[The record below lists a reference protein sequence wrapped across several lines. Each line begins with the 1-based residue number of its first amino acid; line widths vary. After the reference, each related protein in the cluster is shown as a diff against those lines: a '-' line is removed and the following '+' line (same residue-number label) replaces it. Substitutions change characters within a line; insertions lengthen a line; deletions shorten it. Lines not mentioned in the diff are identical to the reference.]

1 MLSKVWLLLVLT
13 IVVIVSVV
21 VSICVSYQCEG
32 FDSEQMTKTKYVCFP
47 SCKKLLNVLLLA
59 IESFTKH
66 NTNLNILVFNNNELD
81 NNDVNKIKANIH
93 GNNKLYI
100 IDISPWMDIFKDCK
114 PLKGQL
120 NNYIR
125 LLMPLVFRCYFPGV
139 NRFMYCDEDCY
150 CIGRIDK
157 LYNVKLKHEYG
168 GFVDLIPIRN
178 DKFKL
183 NYDQLDYNFVNK
195 NDYINSGLLLFKTS
209 FDLKRLVKY
218 LNMSIIFKLLI
229 GSESTKLCHDQ
240 FVLNLYP
247 HDKIPLKINNE
258 YKHRYSNDVYGSE
271 LIKQCFDSYN
281 VAHTY
286 SLKNDVNKMKELK
299 IL

>member
-1 MLSKVWLLLVLT
+1 MLTKTCLLVVLIS
-13 IVVIVSVV
+13 IVIISIVSSFVV
-21 VSICVSYQCEG
+21 FVCCNHQCET
-32 FDSEQMTKTKYVCFP
+32 FKDNIKYVCFP

-59 IESFTKH
+59 IDSFTKH
-66 NTNLNILVFNNNELD
+66 NNNLYILVFNNNELD
-81 NNDVNKIKANIH
+81 NNDVNKILANIH

-100 IDISPWMDIFKDCK
+100 INVSPWMDIFKDCK

-125 LLMPLVFRCYFPGV
+125 LLMPLVFRCYFPNV
-139 NRFMYCDEDCY
+139 NKFMYCDEDCY
-150 CIGRIDK
+150 CVGSIDK
-157 LYNVKLKHEYG
+157 LYNIKLKHDYG

-178 DKFKL
+178 EKFKL
-183 NYDQLDYNFVNK
+183 AYDQLDYKFVNK
-195 NDYINSGLLLFKTS
+195 NDYINSGLLMFKTS
-209 FDLKRLVKY
+209 FDIKRLVKY

-229 GSESTKLCHDQ
+229 GPDSTKLCHDQ

-247 HDKIPLKINNE
+247 HDKLPLKINKA
-258 YKHRYSNDVYGSE
+258 YKQRYANDIYGSE
-271 LIKQCFDSYN
+271 LIKQCFEDYN

-286 SLKNDVNKMKELK
+286 SLKNDVNKMKELH